1 MKIVVPSKNQLDNDR
16 RRQTCIQSAG
26 QEPPCSL
33 PAFLWLCVSLFP
45 SIGKTLCQR
54 TEYFFIGHH
63 SFFRNQEN
71 GGADMTIVWSGTV
84 DGSKAFQ
91 HFLAPAFMGCYVFI
105 LFCWMSKSINEVGH
119 RQLCSSAGDGAMA
132 SQVQSSVD
140 GWESH
145 RCKGNLIRGV
155 FSKVP
160 QISGERELSDLVLT
174 TPDVFGTQASRLPDS
189 TVLNILLISR
199 RGRGL
204 DFLATMQIC
213 NNKIKNKRKWG
224 EHYRTTDPI
233 RKKKL
238 LTKWKEFV

>member
-1 MKIVVPSKNQLDNDR
+1 MTGGDKHVSRALAR
-16 RRQTCIQSAG
+16 
-26 QEPPCSL
+26 SL
-33 PAFLWLCVSLFP
+33 LAACLHFYGFVSLFCLQ
-45 SIGKTLCQR
+45 SGKRFAKELNIFYWTPL
-54 TEYFFIGHH
+54 
-63 SFFRNQEN
+63 FFRNQEN
-71 GGADMTIVWSGTV
+71 GGADMTIFWSGTV

-189 TVLNILLISR
+189 TILNILLISR